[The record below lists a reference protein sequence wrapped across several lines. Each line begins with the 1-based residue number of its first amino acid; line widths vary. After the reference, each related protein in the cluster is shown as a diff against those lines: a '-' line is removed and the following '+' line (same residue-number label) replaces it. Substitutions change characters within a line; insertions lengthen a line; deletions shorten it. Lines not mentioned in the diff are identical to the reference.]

1 MKQYTAIYSTATIK
15 GVQYSFKAEDV
26 DAAIAFASYK
36 FEQFPTLA
44 ILENTCEKA
53 NEGILIF
60 LNGERVK

>member
-1 MKQYTAIYSTATIK
+1 
-15 GVQYSFKAEDV
+15 VQYSFKAEDTDV
-26 DAAIAFASYK
+26 AIAFASYK